1 MSKGWAWILL
11 ILCNL
16 FWAGNYIVG
25 KLMVISVS
33 PFWITLLRWS
43 IALLFLIPLAYFF
56 EKPNWTQITKYWL
69 SLALMGALGV
79 VGFTLICYAALEYTT
94 PTNAAFVEALIPA
107 MVVVFSVL
115 FLQEKISFSQI
126 IGFVLSCLGVIILL
140 TKGDLEQVI
149 RMEFN
154 KGDLMMLAAV
164 LAWVFYSIIGKK
176 VEVPP
181 MTTTAVSSSLGVI
194 LLLPFAF
201 FQEGSGME
209 WNFLT
214 IAGILYM
221 AFFASVA
228 SYLFWNVS
236 VRIIGPSQSSVF
248 LNLVPIFT
256 VLMSLALGDTITR
269 SQIAGGVF
277 VLTGVYLTTGMLDHA
292 IQERVKARLLKE

>member
-1 MSKGWAWILL
+1 M
-11 ILCNL
+11 
-16 FWAGNYIVG
+16 
-25 KLMVISVS
+25 
-33 PFWITLLRWS
+33 
-43 IALLFLIPLAYFF
+43 
-56 EKPNWTQITKYWL
+56 
-69 SLALMGALGV
+69 
-79 VGFTLICYAALEYTT
+79 
-94 PTNAAFVEALIPA
+94 
-107 MVVVFSVL
+107 
-115 FLQEKISFSQI
+115 
-126 IGFVLSCLGVIILL
+126 GVIILL
-140 TKGDLEQVI
+140 TKGDLEQII

-181 MTTTAVSSSLGVI
+181 MTTTAVSSLFGVFM
-194 LLLPFAF
+194 LLPFSF
-201 FQEGSGME
+201 FQEGSKTE

-214 IAGILYM
+214 VSGILYM
-221 AFFASVA
+221 ALFASVA

-269 SQIAGGVF
+269 SQIAGGVI